1 MIPVPSRSPPIFLTL
16 ALSWPNCAK
25 PPLPRLPPP
34 PRPTPIACS
43 PSCCPNTAI
52 TLTVAPRRLSVTG
65 VRLSARELCAF
76 RRFGRRISCGFWRDG
91 FRCCPSCLAVPVAG
105 LVEPGAVG
113 SWLRLVG
120 FSRGAWLGGGLVR
133 RISCGF
139 WRRQNQP
146 ASFPHW
152 RAATDP
158 SRTQVQLGSSAT
170 RHHRKIRRLFC
181 RSSPAKIRKK
191 SSACRCCAQQT
202 RPGPALHKR
211 ATSWRIA
218 VFMLGSMVFH
228 TGEKPSRKVPHCGK
242 KVHPAWAGFS
252 TPWKNGTVFSTQ
264 WKNFA
269 RFFHTM
275 EQL

>member
-1 MIPVPSRSPPIFLTL
+1 
-16 ALSWPNCAK
+16 
-25 PPLPRLPPP
+25 
-34 PRPTPIACS
+34 
-43 PSCCPNTAI
+43 
-52 TLTVAPRRLSVTG
+52 
-65 VRLSARELCAF
+65 
-76 RRFGRRISCGFWRDG
+76 
-91 FRCCPSCLAVPVAG
+91 
-105 LVEPGAVG
+105 
-113 SWLRLVG
+113 
-120 FSRGAWLGGGLVR
+120 
-133 RISCGF
+133 
-139 WRRQNQP
+139 
-146 ASFPHW
+146 
-152 RAATDP
+152 
-158 SRTQVQLGSSAT
+158 QLGSSAT

-252 TPWKNGTVFSTQ
+252 TPWKNGAVFSTQ